1 MDFNMPIMDGCEASA
16 QIRGYLHKNRLVQ
29 PLIIGSSGQT
39 EDYYVKQAIQSGMNS
54 VISKPLNL
62 ALVKRILKQMNYI

>member
-39 EDYYVKQAIQSGMNS
+39 EDYYVK
-54 VISKPLNL
+54 
-62 ALVKRILKQMNYI
+62 